1 MQSHNFHVSQIN
13 KFLHIFE
20 PKIFFLDVYM
30 ILSKKIW
37 SDVPTKLKN
46 ILSSIHQYFQ
56 ILAIIYEKVVY

>member
-13 KFLHIFE
+13 KFLHIFG
-20 PKIFFLDVYM
+20 PKILSLDVYM

-37 SDVPTKLKN
+37 SDVPTNKKN

-56 ILAIIYEKVVY
+56 ILDIVYEKVVY